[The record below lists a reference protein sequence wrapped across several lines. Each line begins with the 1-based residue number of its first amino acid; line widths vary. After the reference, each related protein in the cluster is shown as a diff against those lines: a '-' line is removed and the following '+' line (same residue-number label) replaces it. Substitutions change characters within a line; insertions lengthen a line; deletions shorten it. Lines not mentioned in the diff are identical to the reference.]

1 MLWVLAAPLLAGPI
15 TIGEIEIPLGL
26 DAFAQQAICLDPG
39 GCGAEIAYLVAR
51 ETRRSPAGAATAPP
65 TSLLRP
71 RSLLGM
77 QADAE
82 GTATVVRQTAER
94 YCGVLAQAIDRA
106 ACELS
111 GVVTLP

>member
-1 MLWVLAAPLLAGPI
+1 
-15 TIGEIEIPLGL
+15 
-26 DAFAQQAICLDPG
+26 
-39 GCGAEIAYLVAR
+39 
-51 ETRRSPAGAATAPP
+51 
-65 TSLLRP
+65 
-71 RSLLGM
+71 M